1 MNGTAIRLAKSGFGV
16 YGIDYQGHGKSSG
29 PTAHIEN
36 FNLLVDDC
44 YQYFT
49 YISESKENI
58 EKKRFLFG
66 EAMGGTTALH
76 LHFKDPNF
84 WDGAILVAPMCQV
97 SGNLKPNP
105 LYLMSLK
112 TLSKFTPKWKVCPNS
127 VDEIIDLAYKE
138 PKARREVRE
147 NKYCYKGR
155 PSLKTGEEI
164 LKTCSILEKKLH
176 EVQLPFLILQGG
188 DDRVVDVS
196 SSEHLYA
203 IASSTDKSFRVYP
216 KMWHSILHGESLEN
230 INRVFSDIINWL
242 NERVP
247 ED

>member
-1 MNGTAIRLAKSGFGV
+1 MSGTAIRLAKSGFDV

-29 PTAHIEN
+29 SIAHIEN

-49 YISESKENI
+49 YIAGMKQWEEQ
-58 EKKRFLFG
+58 L
-66 EAMGGTTALH
+66 TALH
-76 LHFKDPNF
+76 LHLKDSKF
-84 WDGAILVAPMCQV
+84 WNGAILVAPMCKV

-105 LYLMSLK
+105 LFLMSLQ
-112 TLSKFTPKWKVCPNS
+112 TLSIFTPKWKVCPTS

-188 DDRVVDVS
+188 DDHVVDVS
-196 SSEHLYA
+196 SSEHLY
-203 IASSTDKSFRVYP
+203 IVASSSDKSFKVYP
-216 KMWHSILHGESLEN
+216 KMWHSILHGEPLEN

-242 NERVP
+242 DERIP
-247 ED
+247 QN